1 VYTRVRRRVSSVDV
15 DPSQEH
21 LSRVGVRDLRTS
33 VAAIVRR
40 AAQGERI
47 VVTVDGI
54 PTAMI
59 GPIVPDGDG
68 VTFEDLVAAG
78 LVQPPGR
85 LDHPDAPDPVSIPV
99 DARTSRVLDELRGG

>member
-1 VYTRVRRRVSSVDV
+1 MDGAS
-15 DPSQEH
+15 H
-21 LSRVGVRDLRTS
+21 LSRVGIRNLRTS

-59 GPIVPDGDG
+59 GPIAPDAGG
-68 VTFEDLVAAG
+68 IVFEDLVAAG
-78 LVQPPGR
+78 LVHPPGR
-85 LDHPDAPDPVSIPV
+85 SDHPEPPDPASIPV